1 MTSKQGQGETFAP
14 FFLMLPSDASAPR
27 AQTAPQTKIAESS
40 PAPQF
45 QFNRIEA
52 ALTALCFIFMVA
64 GIAAENLGAPT
75 WLYTGLFLVSYLT
88 GGYVGTRTAL
98 EALREKRLDV
108 NVLMIVAAIGAAS
121 IGYWAEGAM
130 LLFLFSLSNTLQAFA
145 MERSR
150 NAIRALMKLRPNE
163 ALRRAADG
171 TEKIVPIETLQ
182 IGDMILV
189 KPGERIAMD
198 GRIER
203 GASAI
208 DQSAITGESMPVERA
223 PGDDVFAGSVNGQGA
238 LEIRVTRLAQDT
250 TLARV
255 IELVEQA
262 QGRKAQTQRFLDEFE
277 PKYAFGVIAF
287 ALLTLVVSYFVMN
300 MSWDASFYRAMTLLV
315 VASPCALV
323 ISTPASILSAIANAA
338 RNGILFKGG
347 SYLEQAASIQSIALD
362 KTGTLT
368 LGKPRVTDVVVAAE
382 ALGEKWF
389 DAAFF
394 EQLNPSGPSTPE
406 RCTADELVLWTASV
420 EKRSEHPLGDAIVA
434 EAQQRN
440 LTLTQV
446 DDLVALSGLGV
457 TGTVDGALI
466 QIGNKRMME
475 AANQVW
481 PEPLRRRARDLES
494 EGKTVI
500 GISRNNHPIGFIAVA
515 DTLRPQARQALDTLR
530 ARGIHRIIMLTGDTR
545 RVAESVARQVGIDE
559 FYADLLPQDKVTLVE
574 RFAKQNATAMVG
586 DGVNDAP
593 ALAVSH
599 LGVAM
604 GAIGSDVALETADVV
619 LMRDDLMRLPYLI
632 DLARRARR
640 IVWQN
645 IAFSLTVIVVL
656 ILSVFVITLPLP
668 LGVVGH
674 EGSTLLVVLNGLR
687 LLRTH

>member
-1 MTSKQGQGETFAP
+1 MFNSNTKPRLG
-14 FFLMLPSDASAPR
+14 ASAKR
-27 AQTAPQTKIAESS
+27 QTQEAVETPQYA
-40 PAPQF
+40 
-45 QFNRIEA
+45 FNRGEA
-52 ALTALCFIFMVA
+52 FLTAFCLLFMVA
-64 GIAAENLGAPT
+64 GISADNLGAPQ
-75 WLYTGLFLVSYLT
+75 WLGVGLFVGAYLT

-98 EALREKRLDV
+98 QALREKRLDV
-108 NVLMIVAAIGAAS
+108 NGLMIVAAVGAAS

-163 ALRRAADG
+163 ALRRSADG
-171 TEKIVPIETLQ
+171 AEKIVPIEELQ
-182 IGDMILV
+182 IGDLILV

-198 GRIER
+198 GRIAQ

-223 PGDDVFAGSVNGQGA
+223 PGDEVFAGSVNGQGA
-238 LEIRVTRLAQDT
+238 LEIHVTRLAQDT

-277 PKYAFGVIAF
+277 PKYAIGVIGFSA
-287 ALLTLVVSYFVMN
+287 LTLVVAYFGLG

-347 SYLEQAASIQSIALD
+347 SYLEQAASVGSIAFD

-368 LGKPRVTDVVVAAE
+368 LGKPRVTDVVAA
-382 ALGEKWF
+382 ADVLGDKWF

-394 EQLNPSGPSTPE
+394 QQLNPLGPSTPE
-406 RCTADELVLWTASV
+406 RCTAEELLVWAASV
-420 EKRSEHPLGDAIVA
+420 EKRSEHPLGDAIVL
-434 EAQQRN
+434 EAQKRN
-440 LTLTQV
+440 LTLAQV
-446 DDLVALSGLGV
+446 DDLFAIPGQGV
-457 TGTVDGALI
+457 TGTVAGALV

-475 AANQVW
+475 AANQIW
-481 PEPLRRRARDLES
+481 PEPMRRRARELEL
-494 EGKTVI
+494 EGKTVV
-500 GISRNNHPIGFIAVA
+500 GISRNNRPIGFIAVA
-515 DTLRPQARQALDTLR
+515 DTLRPQAREALDALR
-530 ARGIHRIIMLTGDTR
+530 ARGISRLIMLTGDTR
-545 RVAESVARQVGIDE
+545 RVAAAVARQVGVDE
-559 FYADLLPQDKVTLVE
+559 VYADLLPQDKVTLVE
-574 RFAKQNATAMVG
+574 RLAQQSATAMVG

-645 IAFSLTVIVVL
+645 IGFSLAVIAVL
-656 ILSVFVITLPLP
+656 IVSVFVVTLPLP

-674 EGSTLLVVLNGLR
+674 EGSTLIVVLNGLR
-687 LLRTH
+687 LLRSN

>member
-1 MTSKQGQGETFAP
+1 MRRC
-14 FFLMLPSDASAPR
+14 DAR
-27 AQTAPQTKIAESS
+27 
-40 PAPQF
+40 
-45 QFNRIEA
+45 
-52 ALTALCFIFMVA
+52 
-64 GIAAENLGAPT
+64 
-75 WLYTGLFLVSYLT
+75 
-88 GGYVGTRTAL
+88 RTV
-98 EALREKRLDV
+98 RK
-108 NVLMIVAAIGAAS
+108 
-121 IGYWAEGAM
+121 
-130 LLFLFSLSNTLQAFA
+130 
-145 MERSR
+145 
-150 NAIRALMKLRPNE
+150 
-163 ALRRAADG
+163 
-171 TEKIVPIETLQ
+171 KIVPMETLQ

-223 PGDDVFAGSVNGQGA
+223 PDDDVFAGSVNGQGA

-338 RNGILFKGG
+338 RNGILFKCG

-440 LTLTQV
+440 LTLAQV

-645 IAFSLTVIVVL
+645 IAFSLTIIVVL

>member
-1 MTSKQGQGETFAP
+1 MFNSNTKPRLG
-14 FFLMLPSDASAPR
+14 ASAKR
-27 AQTAPQTKIAESS
+27 QTQEAVETPQYE
-40 PAPQF
+40 
-45 QFNRIEA
+45 FNRGEA
-52 ALTALCFIFMVA
+52 FLTAFCLFFMVA
-64 GIAAENLGAPT
+64 GILADNLGAPH
-75 WLYTGLFLVSYLT
+75 WLGVGLFVGAYLT

-98 EALREKRLDV
+98 QALREKRLDV
-108 NVLMIVAAIGAAS
+108 NGLMIVAAVGAAS

-171 TEKIVPIETLQ
+171 AEKIVPIEELQ
-182 IGDMILV
+182 IGDLILV

-198 GRIER
+198 GRIAQ

-223 PGDDVFAGSVNGQGA
+223 PGDEVFAGSVNGQGA
-238 LEIRVTRLAQDT
+238 LEIHVTRLAQDT

-277 PKYAFGVIAF
+277 PKYAIGVIGF
-287 ALLTLVVSYFVMN
+287 SALMLIVAYFGLG

-347 SYLEQAASIQSIALD
+347 SYLEQAASVGSIAFD

-368 LGKPRVTDVVVAAE
+368 LGKPRVTDVVAA
-382 ALGEKWF
+382 ADVLGDKWF
-389 DAAFF
+389 DAIFF
-394 EQLNPSGPSTPE
+394 QQLNPLGPSTPE
-406 RCTADELVLWTASV
+406 RCTAEELLVWAASV
-420 EKRSEHPLGDAIVA
+420 EKRSEHPLGNAIVL
-434 EAQQRN
+434 EAQRRN
-440 LTLTQV
+440 LVLTQV
-446 DDLVALSGLGV
+446 DDLFAIPGQGV
-457 TGTVDGALI
+457 TGTVDGALV
-466 QIGNKRMME
+466 QIGNKRMMA
-475 AANQVW
+475 AANQIW
-481 PEPLRRRARDLES
+481 PEPMRRRARELELD
-494 EGKTVI
+494 GKTVV

-515 DTLRPQARQALDTLR
+515 DTLRPQAREALDALR
-530 ARGIHRIIMLTGDTR
+530 ARGIKRLIMLTGDTR
-545 RVAESVARQVGIDE
+545 RVAVAVARQVGVDE
-559 FYADLLPQDKVTLVE
+559 VYADLLPQDKVTLVE
-574 RFAKQNATAMVG
+574 RLAQQNATAMVG

-645 IAFSLTVIVVL
+645 IGFSLTVIAVL
-656 ILSVFVITLPLP
+656 IVSVFVVTLPLP

-674 EGSTLLVVLNGLR
+674 EGSTLIVVLNGLR
-687 LLRTH
+687 LLRSN

>member
-1 MTSKQGQGETFAP
+1 MFNSNTKPRLG
-14 FFLMLPSDASAPR
+14 ASAKR
-27 AQTAPQTKIAESS
+27 QTQEAVETPQYA
-40 PAPQF
+40 
-45 QFNRIEA
+45 FNRGEA
-52 ALTALCFIFMVA
+52 FLTAFCLLFMVA
-64 GIAAENLGAPT
+64 GISADNLGAPQ
-75 WLYTGLFLVSYLT
+75 WLGVGLFVGAYLT

-98 EALREKRLDV
+98 QALREKRLDV
-108 NVLMIVAAIGAAS
+108 NGLMIVAAVGAAS

-163 ALRRAADG
+163 ALRRSADG
-171 TEKIVPIETLQ
+171 AEKIVPIEELQ
-182 IGDMILV
+182 IGDLILV

-198 GRIER
+198 GRIAQ

-223 PGDDVFAGSVNGQGA
+223 PGDEVFAGSVNGQGA
-238 LEIRVTRLAQDT
+238 LEIHVTRLAQDT

-277 PKYAFGVIAF
+277 PKYAIGVIGFSA
-287 ALLTLVVSYFVMN
+287 LTLVVAYFGLG

-347 SYLEQAASIQSIALD
+347 SYLEQAASVGSIAFD

-368 LGKPRVTDVVVAAE
+368 LGKPRVTDVVAA
-382 ALGEKWF
+382 ADVLGDKWF

-394 EQLNPSGPSTPE
+394 QQLNPLGPSTPE
-406 RCTADELVLWTASV
+406 RCTAEELLVWAASV
-420 EKRSEHPLGDAIVA
+420 EKRSEHPLGDAIVL
-434 EAQQRN
+434 EAHKRN

-446 DDLVALSGLGV
+446 DDLFAIPGQGV
-457 TGTVDGALI
+457 TGTVAGALV

-475 AANQVW
+475 AANQIW
-481 PEPLRRRARDLES
+481 PEPMRRRARELEL
-494 EGKTVI
+494 EGKTVV
-500 GISRNNHPIGFIAVA
+500 GISRNNRPIGFIAVA
-515 DTLRPQARQALDTLR
+515 DTLRPQAREALDALR
-530 ARGIHRIIMLTGDTR
+530 ARGISRLIMLTGDTR
-545 RVAESVARQVGIDE
+545 RVAAAVARQVGVDE
-559 FYADLLPQDKVTLVE
+559 VYADLLPQDKVTLVE
-574 RFAKQNATAMVG
+574 RLAQQSATAMVG

-645 IAFSLTVIVVL
+645 IGFSLAVIAVL
-656 ILSVFVITLPLP
+656 IVSVFVVTLPLP

-674 EGSTLLVVLNGLR
+674 EGSTLIVVLNGLR
-687 LLRTH
+687 LLRSN

>member
-1 MTSKQGQGETFAP
+1 M
-14 FFLMLPSDASAPR
+14 
-27 AQTAPQTKIAESS
+27 
-40 PAPQF
+40 
-45 QFNRIEA
+45 
-52 ALTALCFIFMVA
+52 
-64 GIAAENLGAPT
+64 
-75 WLYTGLFLVSYLT
+75 FLVSYLT

-171 TEKIVPIETLQ
+171 TEKIVPIEALQ

-198 GRIER
+198 GRIEH

-287 ALLTLVVSYFVMN
+287 SLLTLVVSYFVMN

-368 LGKPRVTDVVVAAE
+368 LGKPRVTDVVVAAK

-406 RCTADELVLWTASV
+406 RCTADELVLWAASV

-440 LTLTQV
+440 LTLAQV

-545 RVAESVARQVGIDE
+545 RVAESIARQVGIDE

-656 ILSVFVITLPLP
+656 ILSVFAITLPLP

>member
-1 MTSKQGQGETFAP
+1 MLQSNTQPRLNKPVTQENKQEPAE
-14 FFLMLPSDASAPR
+14 
-27 AQTAPQTKIAESS
+27 AQQYK
-40 PAPQF
+40 
-45 QFNRIEA
+45 FNRIEA
-52 ALTALCFIFMVA
+52 VLTALCFIFMAAGVA
-64 GIAAENLGAPT
+64 ADKLGTPD
-75 WLYTGLFLVSYLT
+75 YVHTGFFVLSYLT

-98 EALREKRLDV
+98 HALREKRLDV
-108 NVLMIVAAIGAAS
+108 NVLMILAAIGAAS
-121 IGYWAEGAM
+121 IDYWAEGAM

-150 NAIRALMKLRPNE
+150 HAIRALMKLRPNE
-163 ALRRAADG
+163 ALLRMPDG
-171 TEKIVPIETLQ
+171 TEKIVPIEQLQ
-182 IGDMILV
+182 IGDLILV

-208 DQSAITGESMPVERA
+208 DQSAITGESMPVERE

-238 LEIRVTRLAQDT
+238 LEIRVTHLAQDT
-250 TLARV
+250 ALARV

-262 QGRKAQTQRFLDEFE
+262 QGRKAHTQRFLDEFE
-277 PKYAFGVIAF
+277 PKYAIGVIAF
-287 ALLTLVVSYFVMN
+287 SVLTLVVSYFILG

-347 SYLEQAASIQSIALD
+347 SYLEQAASVGSIAFD

-368 LGKPRVTDVVVAAE
+368 LGKPRVTDVVAA
-382 ALGEKWF
+382 ADMLGDKWF
-389 DAAFF
+389 DTNFF
-394 EQLNPSGPSTPE
+394 QELSPAGPSTPE
-406 RCTADELVLWTASV
+406 RCTAEELLAWAASV
-420 EKRSEHPLGDAIVA
+420 EKRSEHPLGDAIAA
-434 EAQQRN
+434 EAQKRS
-440 LTLTQV
+440 LPLAQV
-446 DDLVALSGLGV
+446 DDLLAVPGQGV
-457 TGTVDGALI
+457 TGTVQGAII

-481 PEPLRRRARDLES
+481 PEPMRRRARHLET
-494 EGKTVI
+494 EGKTVV
-500 GISRNNHPIGFIAVA
+500 GISRNNHPVGFIAVA
-515 DTLRPQARQALDTLR
+515 DTLRPQAREALDALR
-530 ARGIHRIIMLTGDTR
+530 ARGIRRIIMITGDTR
-545 RVAESVARQVGIDE
+545 RVATAVARQAGIDE
-559 FYADLLPQDKVTLVE
+559 FYADLLPQDKVELVE
-574 RFAKQNATAMVG
+574 RLAKQEGTAMVG

-645 IAFSLTVIVVL
+645 IGFSLTVIGVL
-656 ILSVFVITLPLP
+656 ILSVFAVTLPLP

-674 EGSTLLVVLNGLR
+674 EGSTLIVVMNGLR
-687 LLRTH
+687 LLRTK

>member
-1 MTSKQGQGETFAP
+1 
-14 FFLMLPSDASAPR
+14 MLPSDASAQR

-75 WLYTGLFLVSYLT
+75 WLHTGLFLVSYLT

-171 TEKIVPIETLQ
+171 TEKIVPIEALQ

-198 GRIER
+198 GRIEH

-287 ALLTLVVSYFVMN
+287 SLLTLVVSYFVMN

-368 LGKPRVTDVVVAAE
+368 LGKPRVTDVVVAAK

-406 RCTADELVLWTASV
+406 RCTADELVLWAASV

-440 LTLTQV
+440 LTLAQV

-545 RVAESVARQVGIDE
+545 RVAESIARQVGIDE

-656 ILSVFVITLPLP
+656 ILSVFAITLPLP